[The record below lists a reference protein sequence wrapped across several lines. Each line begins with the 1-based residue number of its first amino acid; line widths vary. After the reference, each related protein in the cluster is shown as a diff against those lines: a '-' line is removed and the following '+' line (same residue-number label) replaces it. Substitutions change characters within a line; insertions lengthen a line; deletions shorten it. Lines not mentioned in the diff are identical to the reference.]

1 MESRKSTDRLIS
13 EFYWPGVQ
21 ADIRRYCQSCDI
33 FQRTMPKGRTKPVPL
48 GRMPIITT
56 PFKRVA
62 VDLVGPLDPRTTK
75 GNKYILTLVDYA
87 TRYPEAVP
95 LPGIETKR
103 VAEALV
109 DIFCRV

>member
-1 MESRKSTDRLIS
+1 MFKQIS
-13 EFYWPGVQ
+13 EDTLSPV
-21 ADIRRYCQSCDI
+21 I
-33 FQRTMPKGRTKPVPL
+33 FAKKKTIPKGRTTKPVPL

-75 GNKYILTLVDYA
+75 GNKYILTLIDYA

-95 LPGIETKR
+95 LPGIETER

-109 DIFCRV
+109 DIISRVGIPRELLSDQ